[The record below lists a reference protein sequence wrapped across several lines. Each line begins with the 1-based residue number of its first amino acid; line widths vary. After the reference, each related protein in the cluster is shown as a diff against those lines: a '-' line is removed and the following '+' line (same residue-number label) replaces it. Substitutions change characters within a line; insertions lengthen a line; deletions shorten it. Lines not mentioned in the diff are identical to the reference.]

1 MDETGFEAV
10 DSGPIRIL
18 HLDDEPAIT
27 DLTTAFLEK
36 EFEEFET
43 ISENAPDQALERLRQ
58 DEHEVHC
65 VVSDYDMQAMDGLEF
80 LEEVR
85 KINPDLPFIL
95 FTGKGSEEIASE
107 AISRGVTD
115 YLQKESGSDQYTV
128 LGNRIRNAVGQYRA
142 EREIE
147 TRSRWYQQILKHSSD
162 YVMIVDNMGRVKY
175 VSPAIE
181 RVMGYTQSEII
192 GTNSFENVYP
202 DDREYAATAMSK
214 TIENPSE
221 EVTVEFRAEAK
232 DGSTLWLEARGSNF
246 LDDPII
252 EGVMVNVRDI
262 TKRKNRE
269 QALERQKERLQELTS
284 FLSHDVQNQLS
295 VVSGYIDLAR
305 NQEDFGELKNAISG
319 VKRIEQLI
327 DQARKLA
334 QSEKEITDY
343 EAIELSTIV
352 EQSWETVAGA
362 DVGATVTIDADI
374 TFEADR
380 KRLRSMIEN
389 LLVNAIE
396 HGGTDVSVRVGAI
409 ETAGERNGFY
419 IADDGPGIAPE
430 DREKVFEANYTT
442 TGDGAGLGLAIVTQA
457 AEVHGWNV
465 EVTESAE
472 GGARFEITGVFDDR
486 R

>member
-27 DLTTAFLEK
+27 DLTAAFLEK

-43 ISENAPDQALERLRQ
+43 VLENAPDQALERLRQ
-58 DEHEVHC
+58 DEHEIHC

-128 LGNRIRNAVGQYRA
+128 LGNRIRNAVAQYRA
-142 EREIE
+142 EREVE
-147 TRSRWYQQILKHSSD
+147 KRSRWYQQILKHSSD
-162 YVMIVDNMGRVKY
+162 YVMIVDNMGLVKY

-181 RVMGYTQSEII
+181 RVMGFTQSEII
-192 GTNSFENVYP
+192 GTNSFENVHP

-214 TIENPSE
+214 TIEEPTE

-246 LDDPII
+246 FDDPII
-252 EGVMVNVRDI
+252 EGIMVNVRDI

-269 QALERQKERLQELTS
+269 QALERQKERLQELTG

-295 VVSGYIDLAR
+295 VVSGYIDLA
-305 NQEDFGELKNAISG
+305 QSEEDMAELDNAVNG

-334 QSEKEITDY
+334 QSEEEITEY
-343 EAIELSTIV
+343 EEIELSAIV

-362 DVGATVTIDADI
+362 DVGATVTIDSDLH
-374 TFEADR
+374 FQADR
-380 KRLRSMIEN
+380 ERIRSLIEN
-389 LLVNAIE
+389 LLVNAVE
-396 HGGTDVSVRVGAI
+396 HAGTDVSIHVGAI
-409 ETAGERNGFY
+409 ETDNRKTGFY
-419 IADDGPGIAPE
+419 VADDGPGIAPE
-430 DREKVFEANYTT
+430 DREKVFDSNYTT
-442 TGDGAGLGLAIVTQA
+442 TADGAGLGLAIVTQA

-465 EVTESAE
+465 EVTESAA
-472 GGARFEITGVFDDR
+472 GGARFEVTGVVDV
-486 R
+486 